1 MLRDEARLESA
12 QRRHP
17 HEYEG
22 VERHHPPPQLVGHEG
37 LQHGVGERGGDDHRA
52 AGKRL
57 ERERHADG
65 AHGREQHQ
73 EQPERRAARQQDH
86 TLTDPRP
93 LDGESQG
100 PEHRPDAHRCH
111 QQAVATRV
119 GVQYV
124 ASDHRHQHDER
135 EPQHAEYCHQG
146 HQRPHPGIAPDER
159 HGLTD
164 ALPGRG
170 WHRARHERRE
180 PHGEE
185 AGDHGDVAHAVQ
197 EEAHAD
203 AGDPN
208 QHSRNRRA
216 DDPGGVE
223 HGRVERDRVH
233 EILFADELH
242 DERLAGGNVERI
254 DDAEEHRQHHDLP
267 RRDPAGPH
275 EHGQRERFEH
285 LQSLRPHDE
294 ATLVHAIHDDTR
306 VQREQQHAQ
315 GAERLRQ
322 PDGERRVGDAEHQ
335 PAERDRLHPGPDERD
350 ALTEEEQPEVAVGKR
365 SEPKR
370 ARGGGGGFVHCGKA
384 RRRPIFRVGSPMK
397 YTTYSRYLPELADTV
412 NLQALLDQ
420 LADFLLQSGFAGG
433 AYSHPF
439 WGEFGEEESD
449 RSLDALRQA
458 ILQALMD
465 SGQLTPEMLK
475 LLRGESTG
483 DAARDADLERQLG
496 ELLDKIV
503 QKPIDE
509 GYLNVTEAPKVPS
522 GQQPLFGPGGMAKEA
537 AQQVQFNL
545 TEKGIDFLGY
555 RTLKHLLGSIGK
567 SSFGAHETEHL
578 ATGVEAEAVSKQYE
592 YGDTLNLD
600 VNATLTNALQREGFG
615 LMHHEVVVLEAD
627 RHAQAL
633 ALQRVRERGVHV
645 EVERVAVLVLLT
657 HRFGLHTGR
666 EVLRFMGS
674 EARLADAPEQVLQGP
689 VAEEVDAL
697 FGEVE
702 LHLLG
707 GFFGHSPRA
716 EQGLLPRRHLGR
728 LADVQVPLVD
738 QLLDDLVEQLGE
750 LALEIGVAGRV
761 AGGLA
766 AQQLEHLGRQLPR
779 VHERLENRLP
789 QRVERAVG
797 LVLAE
802 LPPER
807 MRVCASG
814 EARLQQKIGEL
825 IEQGLEIQSVGQ
837 LGQVARVRRVFH
849 WR

>member
-1 MLRDEARLESA
+1 MLRDEARLKGA

-17 HEYEG
+17 HEHEG
-22 VERHHPPPQLVGHEG
+22 VERHHPTPQLVGHEG

-52 AGKRL
+52 AGQRL

-86 TLTDPRP
+86 TLTNPRP
-93 LDGESQG
+93 LDGVYQG
-100 PEHRPDAHRCH
+100 PEHGPDAHRRH
-111 QQAVATRV
+111 QQAVAARV

-124 ASDHRHQHDER
+124 PSDHRHQHDER
-135 EPQHAEYCHQG
+135 EPQHAEHRHQR
-146 HQRPHPGIAPDER
+146 HQRPHSGVALDER

-170 WHRARHERRE
+170 WDGAPPEQRE
-180 PHGEE
+180 PHREE

-203 AGDPN
+203 AGDSD
-208 QHSRNRRA
+208 QDSRDRRA

-233 EILFADELH
+233 EVLFADELH

-267 RRDPAGPH
+267 RRDPTGPH
-275 EHGQRERFEH
+275 EHGQRQRFEH
-285 LQSLRPHDE
+285 LQSLCPHDE

-322 PDGERRVGDAEHQ
+322 PDGERRVGDVEHQ
-335 PAERDRLHPGPDERD
+335 PPERDRLHPGPDERD
-350 ALTEEEQPEVAVGKR
+350 ALTEEEEPEVAVGKR

-370 ARGGGGGFVHCGKA
+370 ARGGGGAFVHCGKA

-397 YTTYSRYLPELADTV
+397 YTTYTRYLPELADTV

-483 DAARDADLERQLG
+483 DAARDADLERQLS
-496 ELLDKIV
+496 ELLDKI
-503 QKPIDE
+503 
-509 GYLNVTEAPKVPS
+509 
-522 GQQPLFGPGGMAKEA
+522 

-578 ATGVEAEAVSKQYE
+578 ATGVEAEAVSKPYQ

-600 VNATLTNALQREGFG
+600 VNATLTNALQREGLG
-615 LMHHEVVVLEAD
+615 VPINLEYEDLMVHQAEYRSSSATVLMLDCSHSMILYGED
-627 RHAQAL
+627 RFTPAKKVAL
-633 ALQRVRERGVHV
+633 ALTHLIRTQFPGDTLRVVLFHDTAEEIPLAQLARAQVGPYHTNTAEGLKLSRRMLMSQRKDMRQIIMITDGKPS
-645 EVERVAVLVLLT
+645 ALT
-657 HRFGLHTGR
+657 LPDGRIYVNSMGLDPHILQATYR
-666 EVLRFMGS
+666 EVALCRRSGILINTFML
-674 EARLADAPEQVLQGP
+674 ARDR
-689 VAEEVDAL
+689 
-697 FGEVE
+697 
-702 LHLLG
+702 
-707 GFFGHSPRA
+707 S
-716 EQGLLPRRHLGR
+716 
-728 LADVQVPLVD
+728 
-738 QLLDDLVEQLGE
+738 LVEFVKKVSAICRGK
-750 LALEIGVAGRV
+750 AYFT
-761 AGGLA
+761 
-766 AQQLEHLGRQLPR
+766 
-779 VHERLENRLP
+779 NT
-789 QRVERAVG
+789 
-797 LVLAE
+797 
-802 LPPER
+802 
-807 MRVCASG
+807 MT
-814 EARLQQKIGEL
+814 
-825 IEQGLEIQSVGQ
+825 
-837 LGQVARVRRVFH
+837 LGQFILMDFMRRKTRRVS
-849 WR
+849 